1 MCNKTKQKE
10 KAFLHEL
17 FIDSAL
23 AMKNWWLLFVEINT
37 KEGVWMP
44 EEGSKVQFGN
54 YRKQLLTPFVIL

>member
-23 AMKNWWLLFVEINT
+23 AMKKWWLVFVEINT

-54 YRKQLLTPFVIL
+54 YHK